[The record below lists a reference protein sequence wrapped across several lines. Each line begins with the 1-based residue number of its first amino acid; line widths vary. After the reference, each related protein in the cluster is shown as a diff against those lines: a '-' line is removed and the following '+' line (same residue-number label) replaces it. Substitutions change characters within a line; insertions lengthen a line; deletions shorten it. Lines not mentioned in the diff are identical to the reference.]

1 MTAQLEAWKAKQ
13 REINPDS
20 SEDYSKIGTMHSMLA
35 GVGSGFI
42 AIPKGLFSLGATLM
56 DLGAD
61 TNKAAEVEKWF
72 DDWTDLDEKAEA
84 TTAGKIT
91 ETLVNLGVPGV
102 FAFSKGAQLANH
114 AIRTAK
120 SGKYFRLTDEALKKT
135 SKKTLELNRKGKTA
149 RFITAATAGG
159 IADGVFVGDVEQ
171 IGTFGDLLG
180 GPTAIDRDDGEY
192 DATRQ
197 LINRVKF
204 GTEGALF
211 TGVLFGTGRTLK
223 KLAKRSEADRYASD
237 ELTRLHHKIL
247 GKVASKGKTP
257 SLFPHTTKQTGR
269 TAADTHIA
277 EETNLELGKSI
288 DGIFPL
294 WRPMAQKLTEPQRKE
309 TLELLDLSFRSG
321 TRRIDPKTGK
331 IIGPQLRYKEFIP
344 GEKIII
350 NSAGDTGVVK
360 GFNER
365 NIKMGVM
372 NDNYV
377 IKGKGTQKDWVLDK
391 RIVDRLNR
399 KTVADF
405 GPMDDVVRY
414 NGKDVNV
421 RDKLKS
427 FKMADKDIES
437 IFGSLSIMRGHL
449 GSMISDALNVLSPK
463 EINEYLKI
471 PGERLKNYLTST
483 YDIFSHKAGIMN
495 RKYPPASRAMNEAIK
510 LFQRENL
517 EAIARA
523 EQQNAKIASTGG
535 KNFVPVPEKLT
546 NQMAET
552 EVNKFLKEDILPGT
566 LKFDFKSTEPI
577 IKLPSWFNTKTM
589 LDDIDNMGRRGFTPL
604 SNVTKQDRKIFEDL
618 FGKQRDVMRTILS
631 TTGKLS
637 LITRKHQYLGDVVE
651 ANSKLS
657 KIADDEIAKSD
668 VAGFIP
674 KTKQILYDSF
684 QEAQRKTGLDMSEF
698 DVIGKDIGK
707 DAKSIDPSRKLA
719 QGLVSAVD
727 GKIAL
732 REVAEAF
739 NGTKELMKS
748 QSNVSKLYQQFI
760 LYPKATSQLAKTV
773 LSPITHARN
782 FISAGAFATAN
793 GIIPNGEAIKTAYQ
807 ALQIPLIGTRKQNDL
822 YRELLE
828 LGVVNSNVRL
838 GDLQN
843 LLADVKFGETI
854 NSSLDSGKLLGRMFN
869 KMSKFKKGAEE
880 FYTAEDD
887 FWKIASWVSEKSRLG
902 KSFETAGIKPGDM
915 VKRFDGQLV
924 EYNEKFLKE
933 EAADIVK
940 NNIPNYAYVSDFVK
954 GLRKMPIGNFVSFPA
969 EILRTSTNI
978 VNRGLKEWNYKH
990 TLADGTVVNPLRGIG
1005 FKRLLGMGVTTVAV
1019 PAAAVEMA
1027 KTVYDVTE
1035 DEMEALRRYV
1045 ADWSKNSTLVP
1056 IRDKETG
1063 KLKYVDFSHANA
1075 YDTLTRPIQ
1084 TVLYSI
1090 AAGREDED
1098 GIMDDFMT
1106 GVFSATK
1113 ELALPFVGESIWTEA
1128 LADLYFR
1135 RGRTQEGAQVWNRED
1150 TYGDMIYKGLGHLV
1164 KSQAPFSY
1172 EQLKRLKMAINEDFD
1187 KYGQTYGLGEEAAGF
1202 FGGRIVDVNPE
1213 RGLAFKIAEYEQGV
1227 RDSRSL
1233 FTRTTRLGA
1242 GPVTPKEIIDAYINA
1257 NRALFEVR
1265 RNMMKDLDG
1274 AQILGVSEDRVV
1286 ENATRRISR
1295 RDVGTI
1301 REGIFRPLPIS
1312 SGYLQAFEEN
1322 SRKMGVANPMNIA
1335 FPIIGR
1341 MQEMLSLAPL
1351 SLEMFPPLYN
1361 PFDEEGMAE
1370 GGRVGFA
1377 IGGEAKEI
1385 DDMEE
1390 GSTAAAVWITEP
1402 EEIKKIFNYDF
1413 KQYFLSNIWKSKPK
1427 PAMSAGTAGAQ
1438 AKAPM
1443 DIATPEV
1450 DPSLLGKGPNMTN
1463 SAAVTSTGLTQTEN
1477 ALLSQEE
1484 KAIRLRQRGIG

>member
-1 MTAQLEAWKAKQ
+1 
-13 REINPDS
+13 
-20 SEDYSKIGTMHSMLA
+20 MHSMLA
-35 GVGSGFI
+35 GVGSGLI

-61 TNKAAEVEKWF
+61 TNKAAEVERYF
-72 DDWTDLDEKAEA
+72 DDLTNWDEKAEA

-102 FAFSKGAQLANH
+102 VAFSKGAQLANY
-114 AIRTAK
+114 AIKTSK
-120 SGKYFRLTDEALKKT
+120 SGKYFRLTDDALKKT
-135 SKKTLELNRKGKTA
+135 SKTALELNRKGKTA

-223 KLAKRSEADRYASD
+223 KLATRNEADRYASD
-237 ELTRLHHKIL
+237 ALVRLHHKML
-247 GKVASKGKTP
+247 GKIASKGKTP
-257 SLFPHTTKQTGR
+257 DLFPHTTKQTGR
-269 TAADTHIA
+269 TAADTHAA
-277 EETNLELGKSI
+277 EETNLELLKSI

-294 WRPMAQKLTEPQRKE
+294 WRPMAQKLTEAQRKE

-321 TRRIDPKTGK
+321 SKPTLKYITDP
-331 IIGPQLRYKEFIP
+331 P
-344 GEKIII
+344 
-350 NSAGDTGVVK
+350 
-360 GFNER
+360 
-365 NIKMGVM
+365 
-372 NDNYV
+372 
-377 IKGKGTQKDWVLDK
+377 KGTLMKDIYK
-391 RIVDRLNR
+391 HR
-399 KTVADF
+399 KAVADF
-405 GPMDDVVRY
+405 GPMDDVVTRMKRVGD
-414 NGKDVNV
+414 NIVEEKINV

-427 FKMADKDIES
+427 FKMANKDIED
-437 IFGSLSIMRGHL
+437 IYLSLGAMRNRLGH
-449 GSMISDALNVLSPK
+449 MIGDGLNVLSK
-463 EINEYLKI
+463 KDLDEYMKI
-471 PGERLKNYLTST
+471 PGEKLKNYITST

-495 RKYPPASRAMNEAIK
+495 RKYAPASRAMNEAIK

-523 EQQNAKIASTGG
+523 EQQNARVASRGG
-535 KNFVPVPEKLT
+535 KDFVPVPEKLT
-546 NQMAET
+546 DQMAEM
-552 EVNKFLKEDILPGT
+552 EVNKFLKPEDSILERKEF
-566 LKFDFKSTEPI
+566 KFDFKSTEPI

-589 LDDIDNMGRRGFTPL
+589 LEDIDNMGHKGFTSL
-604 SNVTKQDRKIFEDL
+604 SNITKQDRKVFEDL

-637 LITRKHQYLGDVVE
+637 MITRQHQYLGDVVE
-651 ANSKLS
+651 ANVKLS
-657 KIADDEIAKSD
+657 KMADDEIAKSG
-668 VAGFIP
+668 VKGFIP
-674 KTKQILYDSF
+674 KTKQILYDNYA
-684 QEAQRKTGLDMSEF
+684 EAQRKTGLDVTEF
-698 DVIGKDIGK
+698 DEIGKITGK
-707 DAKSIDPSRKLA
+707 EGKTIDPSGKLA
-719 QGLVSAVD
+719 PGLASAVD

-739 NGTKELMKS
+739 NGTKELMKD
-748 QSNVSKLYQQFI
+748 QKTTSKLYQQFI

-838 GDLQN
+838 GDLRN
-843 LLADVKFGETI
+843 LLTDVKFGETI
-854 NSSLDSGKLLGRMFN
+854 NSNLDSGKLLGRIFK

-902 KSFETAGIKPGDM
+902 RSFEKAGIKTGDM
-915 VKRFDGQLV
+915 VRRFDDTLV
-924 EYNEKFLKE
+924 EYNEQFLKE

-954 GLRKMPIGNFVSFPA
+954 GLRKWPVGNFVSFPA

-978 VNRGLKEWNYKH
+978 VNRGLREINYKH
-990 TLADGTVVNPLRGIG
+990 TLANGTVVNPLRGTG
-1005 FKRLLGMGVTTVAV
+1005 YTRLLGMGVTTVAV

-1035 DEMEALRRYV
+1035 DEMKALRRYV
-1045 ADWSKNSTLVP
+1045 ADWSKNSTLLP
-1056 IRDKETG
+1056 IRDPKTG

-1084 TVLYSI
+1084 TVLYAV
-1090 AAGREDED
+1090 AAGREDND

-1113 ELALPFVGESIWTEA
+1113 ELALPFIGEAIWTEA

-1135 RGRTQEGAQVWNRED
+1135 KGRTQEYTKVWEPRD
-1150 TYGDMIYKGLGHLV
+1150 TYGDKIYKGLGHLV

-1172 EQLKRLKMAINEDFD
+1172 EQVKRLKMAINEDFD
-1187 KYGQTYGLGEEAAGF
+1187 KYGQSYGLGDEALG
-1202 FGGRIVDVNPE
+1202 FGGLRVVDVNPE
-1213 RGLAFKIAEYEQGV
+1213 RGLNFKIAEYEQGV

-1242 GPVTPKEIIDAYINA
+1242 GPVTPKEIIDAYVNA

-1265 RNMMKDLDG
+1265 KNIMKDLDG
-1274 AQILGVSEDRVV
+1274 AQILGLSEDKVV

-1312 SGYLQAFEEN
+1312 RGYLQAFEEN
-1322 SRKMGVANPMNIA
+1322 SRKMGVPNPMEIA
-1335 FPIIGR
+1335 LPIINR

-1361 PFDEEGMAE
+1361 PFDEGGMAE

-1377 IGGEAKEI
+1377 IGGEAKDI

-1390 GSTAAAVWITEP
+1390 GSAAAAVWITEP

-1427 PAMSAGTAGAQ
+1427 PPMSAGTTGAQ

-1450 DPSLLGKGPNMTN
+1450 NPSLLGKGPNTIN
-1463 SAAVTSTGLTQTEN
+1463 NVAVTSTGLTQTEN
-1477 ALLSQEE
+1477 ALLSNEE
-1484 KAIRLRQRGIG
+1484 KAIRLRQRGIT